1 MCMMLNVPPAIEA
14 EGADYEKSSGPT
26 VEELLVGCLQR
37 EFAEQRKRER
47 LASEF
52 DVFVSS
58 LPKLEG
64 EPYKFCRDDAYDRE
78 RV

>member
-14 EGADYEKSSGPT
+14 EVAEYEKSSGQT
-26 VEELLVGCLQR
+26 VEELLIGCLLR

-47 LASEF
+47 LANEF
-52 DVFVSS
+52 DVFVSN
-58 LPKLEG
+58 LPKLKG
-64 EPYKFCRDDAYDRE
+64 EPYKFCRDDAYERE